1 MGSIRT
7 RQGRYQARVRRKG
20 YATVT
25 KTFTSREVAK
35 RWIKSTEIAIEQGEF
50 IRRTNMAV
58 GDMLEKYANE
68 YLPKLKGAAI
78 STQYRVRALK
88 RHFGDIALADL
99 STSHLAKYRD
109 KRLKTVKPITVKCEM
124 DVLRWVINVAI
135 TEWDVPLQENPCS
148 KMKWKN
154 VDVPRDRVMD
164 DDEEIRLLKHSSP
177 MLAKMIIV
185 AVETAMRL
193 GEICNIRKRDINFHN
208 QTLHIPQTKTDKP
221 RTIPLSKRGLNVLIE
236 QLRALGNVIP
246 LSDTPLFMYQY
257 CKPPSY
263 RAKTFR
269 EFQRARNSAGITDLR
284 FHDLRHTATTRLFE
298 RGLGIMEVASIT
310 GHEDL
315 KMLKRYTHIKPESLV
330 ARLG

>member
-154 VDVPRDRVMD
+154 VDIPRDRVMD
-164 DDEEIRLLKHSSP
+164 DDEEIRLLNHSSP

-193 GEICNIRKRDINFHN
+193 GEICNIRKRDINFQN

-221 RTIPLSKRGLNVLIE
+221 RTIPLSSRALKALRE
-236 QLRALGNVIP
+236 QLRASGNVIP
-246 LSDTPLFMYQY
+246 LTDQPLFMMHRS
-257 CKPPSY
+257 KV
-263 RAKTFR
+263 FR
-269 EFQRARNSAGITDLR
+269 EFQKALKSAGITGLR

-298 RGLGIMEVASIT
+298 KGLGIMEVALVT
-310 GHEDL
+310 GHQDL
-315 KMLKRYTHIKPESLV
+315 RILKRYTHLKPESLV

>member
-35 RWIKSTEIAIEQGEF
+35 RWIKSTEIAIERGEF

-58 GDMLEKYANE
+58 GEMLEKYANE

-164 DDEEIRLLKHSSP
+164 DDEEIRLLKHSSL
-177 MLAKMIIV
+177 MLGRMIVV
-185 AVETAMRL
+185 AVESAMRL

-208 QTLHIPQTKTDKP
+208 
-221 RTIPLSKRGLNVLIE
+221 
-236 QLRALGNVIP
+236 
-246 LSDTPLFMYQY
+246 
-257 CKPPSY
+257 
-263 RAKTFR
+263 
-269 EFQRARNSAGITDLR
+269 
-284 FHDLRHTATTRLFE
+284 
-298 RGLGIMEVASIT
+298 
-310 GHEDL
+310 
-315 KMLKRYTHIKPESLV
+315 
-330 ARLG
+330 

>member
-35 RWIKSTEIAIEQGEF
+35 RWIKSTEIAIERGEF

-58 GDMLEKYANE
+58 GEMLEKYANE

-109 KRLKTVKPITVKCEM
+109 KRLKTVKLITVKCEM

-154 VDVPRDRVMD
+154 VDVPRDRVMS
-164 DDEEIRLLKHSSP
+164 DDEEIRLLEHASP
-177 MLAKMIIV
+177 MLGRMIVV
-185 AVETAMRL
+185 AVESAMRL

-221 RTIPLSKRGLNVLIE
+221 RTIPLSKRALKALTD
-236 QLRALGNVIP
+236 QMRASGNVIQLADRP
-246 LSDTPLFMYQY
+246 IFDVNRWTEWNRFTRLKEE
-257 CKPPSY
+257 C
-263 RAKTFR
+263 
-269 EFQRARNSAGITDLR
+269 GIEDLR
-284 FHDLRHTATTRLFE
+284 FHDLRHEATSRLFE
-298 RGLGIMEVASIT
+298 RGFNVMEVASIT
-310 GHEDL
+310 GHENL
-315 KMLKRYTHIKPESLV
+315 KHLKRYTHIKPESLV

>member
-164 DDEEIRLLKHSSP
+164 DDEEIRLLEHASP
-177 MLAKMIIV
+177 MLGRMIVV
-185 AVETAMRL
+185 AVESAMRL
-193 GEICNIRKRDINFHN
+193 GEICNIKKRDINFHN

-221 RTIPLSKRGLNVLIE
+221 RTIPLSKRALNALTE
-236 QLRALGNVIP
+236 QLRASGNVVP
-246 LSDTPLFMYQY
+246 LTDQPLFVMHRS
-257 CKPPSY
+257 KV
-263 RAKTFR
+263 FR
-269 EFQRARNSAGITDLR
+269 EFHKSLKGAGITGLR

-298 RGLGIMEVASIT
+298 KGLGIMEVSSIT
-310 GHEDL
+310 GHSDF
-315 KMLKRYTHIKPESLV
+315 KMVKRYTHIKPETLV

>member
-221 RTIPLSKRGLNVLIE
+221 RTIPIVQKSVKR
-236 QLRALGNVIP
+236 A
-246 LSDTPLFMYQY
+246 
-257 CKPPSY
+257 Y
-263 RAKTFR
+263 RATASVR
-269 EFQRARNSAGITDLR
+269 ECNTVD
-284 FHDLRHTATTRLFE
+284 
-298 RGLGIMEVASIT
+298 
-310 GHEDL
+310 
-315 KMLKRYTHIKPESLV
+315 
-330 ARLG
+330 

>member
-35 RWIKSTEIAIEQGEF
+35 RWIKSTEIAIERGEF

-154 VDVPRDRVMD
+154 VDVPRDRVMS
-164 DDEEIRLLKHSSP
+164 DDEEIRLLEHASP
-177 MLAKMIIV
+177 MLGRMIVV
-185 AVETAMRL
+185 AVESAMRL

-221 RTIPLSKRGLNVLIE
+221 RTIPIVQESVKG
-236 QLRALGNVIP
+236 A
-246 LSDTPLFMYQY
+246 
-257 CKPPSY
+257 Y
-263 RAKTFR
+263 RATESVR
-269 EFQRARNSAGITDLR
+269 ECSTTDRSALVCDASFQ
-284 FHDLRHTATTRLFE
+284 
-298 RGLGIMEVASIT
+298 SI
-310 GHEDL
+310 
-315 KMLKRYTHIKPESLV
+315 
-330 ARLG
+330 